1 MIPGCTTFGIAL
13 GNLFNLFVG
22 QFAFPLQ
29 QAAAQRD
36 PRLLPLF
43 QAPGGHKFVQL
54 RLLRGHWANFSLLSA
69 GKE

>member
-54 RLLRGHWANFSLLSA
+54 RLLRGHWVNFSLLSA

>member
-22 QFAFPLQ
+22 QFVFPLQ

-43 QAPGGHKFVQL
+43 QAPGGHNFVQL
-54 RLLRGHWANFSLLSA
+54 RLSRGHRVSFSLLSA